1 MVAAGFICPLLR
13 SGGKQRLAGYAKI
26 VKEFGRK
33 VLAVLV
39 THFFFFL
46 FDYHTKSLGS
56 FTLAQG

>member
-1 MVAAGFICPLLR
+1 MMMVAAGFICPLLR

-39 THFFFFL
+39 THFFSFYL
-46 FDYHTKSLGS
+46 IIIPNHLG
-56 FTLAQG
+56 LLL